1 MIYFASF
8 LLGGIFGIAL
18 WLYVSTF
25 AERLQTDI
33 YQSYTALFPQ
43 NPPPFQPH
51 FSIIQGKKCGHFL
64 RYFCIV
70 GFLFALLTLTTE
82 NALLTLWLGCS
93 IVLLWAIAYLDW
105 QYQLIS
111 TTLCL
116 ILTALGLIGASQ
128 SFSSLTLEESLQ
140 SAIIFFLVFYGIYWI
155 AKWYY
160 KEEALGQGD
169 YWLALSIGSYL
180 PLKHFP
186 IFLLIACLL
195 GIFFTFLSP
204 KRLFFLPFAPFLSL
218 SSFVVWIFNYYS

>member
-25 AERLQTDI
+25 AKRLQTDI
-33 YQSYTALFPQ
+33 YHTYTELFPQ
-43 NPPPFQPH
+43 NPPPFQPY
-51 FSIIQGKKCGHFL
+51 FSIIQEKKCGHFSL
-64 RYFCIV
+64 YFFTV
-70 GFLFALLTLTTE
+70 GFLFALLTLTAE

-140 SAIIFFLVFYGIYWI
+140 SAVIFCLVFYGIYWI

-160 KEEALGQGD
+160 KEEAFGQGD
-169 YWLALSIGSYL
+169 YWLALGIGSYL

-195 GIFFTFLSP
+195 GIFFTFLST
-204 KRLFFLPFAPFLSL
+204 KRLVFLPFAPFLIL
-218 SSFVVWIFNYYS
+218 SSFVVWLFNYYS

>member
-25 AERLQTDI
+25 TKCLQTDI
-33 YQSYTALFPQ
+33 YHSYIELFPQ

-51 FSIIQGKKCGHFL
+51 FSIIQEKKCGHFSL
-64 RYFCIV
+64 YFFTV
-70 GFLFALLTLTTE
+70 GFLFALLTLTAE

-140 SAIIFFLVFYGIYWI
+140 SAVIFCLVFYGIYWI

-160 KEEALGQGD
+160 KEEAFGQGD
-169 YWLALSIGSYL
+169 YWLALGIGSYL

-195 GIFFTFLSP
+195 GIFFTFLST
-204 KRLFFLPFAPFLSL
+204 KRLVFLPFAPFLIL
-218 SSFVVWIFNYYS
+218 SSFVVWLFNYYP